1 MRCALIMAGGIGT
14 RFWPKSTVKKPKQF
28 INLINEFSM
37 LQLTVSRIKNIFD
50 IDKIFISTSVDY
62 KELVMEQLPELPEEN
77 IIIEPMLRNTAP
89 CILLSCFYIKNKLG
103 NCDVAV
109 FPADHIIND
118 IGEFNKTL
126 NKGISYMSKKKS
138 GILTLGILPN
148 RAETGYGY
156 IKINDSNYQE
166 NKILKVLKF
175 VEKPNLSTARRYLK
189 SKNYLWNTG
198 IFIFNIDY
206 LIEDYKVKLPNI
218 YSLIVKIFDSDKK
231 NYYKVLNENY
241 EKCEKISFDYGIIER
256 NEQLYVLPSEFDWD
270 DIGTWESLERY
281 IECDKNNNLVKGD
294 TKVVNSHN
302 CIVYGN
308 DKKIVLVDVKNI
320 YCIDSDDLLII
331 GPRNKINDV
340 SKTIQDLMKK

>member
-1 MRCALIMAGGIGT
+1 MKCALIMAGGIGT

-77 IIIEPMLRNTAP
+77 IIIEPML
-89 CILLSCFYIKNKLG
+89 
-103 NCDVAV
+103 
-109 FPADHIIND
+109 
-118 IGEFNKTL
+118 FNKTL
-126 NKGISYMSKKKS
+126 NNGISYMGKKKS

-231 NYYKVLNENY
+231 NYYKVLKENY